1 MGGNAMTERK
11 GAATMKGQPLT
22 VLGPELKKGDK
33 APQFKCVD
41 TKLNDYNLDSATG
54 KVRLIASVPS
64 LDTSVC
70 NKEAIRFNDEA
81 ERMDNPDVAWL
92 IVSMDL
98 PFAQKRFM
106 EDEDVRGLTVISD
119 HRDASFGQNYGT
131 LIKDLR
137 LLQRAVFVVDKDNLI
152 RHVEYVK
159 ETGEFPNF
167 EAALKVIRELTG
179 QERRAAA

>member
-22 VLGPELKKGDK
+22 VLGPEMKKGDK

-41 TKLNDYNLDSATG
+41 IKLNDYTLDSATG

>member
-1 MGGNAMTERK
+1 MTERK
-11 GAATMKGQPLT
+11 GAATMKGQPVT
-22 VLGPELKKGDK
+22 VLGSELKKGDK

-41 TKLNDYNLDSATG
+41 IKLNDYTLDSARG

-70 NKEAIRFNDEA
+70 NKEALRFNDEA
-81 ERMDNPDVAWL
+81 EKMDNPDVAWL
-92 IVSMDL
+92 VVSMDL
-98 PFAQKRFM
+98 PFAQRRFM
-106 EDEDVRGLTVISD
+106 EDEDVRGLTIISD
-119 HRDASFGQNYGT
+119 YRDASFGANWGA

-137 LLQRAVFVVDKDNLI
+137 LLQRAVFVVDKDNVI

-167 EAALKVIRELTG
+167 EAALKVVRELTG
-179 QERRAAA
+179 QDRRAAA